1 MESGIKNVF
10 IQKLTPFWKLIK
22 HKTCI
27 LFSYLKVGQNLWAH
41 SDRTWLLDR
50 ESVSK
55 FARKKRLLVMKTM
68 QEQDQKK
75 EIPLFMNIRRAV
87 VSYTVRPKEVF
98 RNLS

>member
-1 MESGIKNVF
+1 
-10 IQKLTPFWKLIK
+10 
-22 HKTCI
+22 
-27 LFSYLKVGQNLWAH
+27 
-41 SDRTWLLDR
+41 
-50 ESVSK
+50 
-55 FARKKRLLVMKTM
+55 MKTM